1 VNVWYLLRFV
11 DQQYRSNYSY
21 HPDWSPGLA
30 IKQFHADSA
39 VVKHDWLLSYYIQ
52 LPKTVFKLKNLL
64 QIYFWSSGMPEQS
77 TKVWKP
83 DWSIPSA
90 WAFCFAYL
98 GFIKELIRY
107 CWAFIERARVI
118 IPRPKWTTIFFS
130 SLSRSSHICL
140 NHPILYDFNSCQSSW

>member
-1 VNVWYLLRFV
+1 LRFL

-64 QIYFWSSGMPEQS
+64 QIYFLSSGMPEQR
-77 TKVWKP
+77 TKV
-83 DWSIPSA
+83 
-90 WAFCFAYL
+90 
-98 GFIKELIRY
+98 
-107 CWAFIERARVI
+107 
-118 IPRPKWTTIFFS
+118 
-130 SLSRSSHICL
+130 
-140 NHPILYDFNSCQSSW
+140 